1 LRREEHGAPEHPG
14 FTGKHLFLRFWGH
27 ATLGGIVLQSLDSR
41 KESGM
46 ITDTS
51 TLISK
56 VKELGPWF
64 HQIEVAEGVRTR
76 DIAPSPGPQPRD
88 HPLDRWI
95 ILEKVIPRDLSG
107 LRILDIGCAEGFF
120 AIEMAR
126 RGAQVV
132 AVDAAPQYIARLNW
146 LIAHFGLANITTRVA
161 TIESMAEANERFD
174 FVLMI
179 ALLYHLR
186 SPQLGL
192 DIVSKFTNT
201 LYLESLLHDSNDN
214 SYLYLRQPV
223 EGVQF
228 MPKWIP
234 TEKCILDMLAFAGFS
249 NTTILG
255 RPANLQNRGLYLARH

>member
-1 LRREEHGAPEHPG
+1 MTTETNE
-14 FTGKHLFLRFWGH
+14 
-27 ATLGGIVLQSLDSR
+27 
-41 KESGM
+41 
-46 ITDTS
+46 
-51 TLISK
+51 LISK

-76 DIAPSPGPQPRD
+76 DIAPSPGRQPRD
-88 HPLDRWI
+88 HPIDRWLV
-95 ILEKVIPRDLSG
+95 LEKIIPQDLSG

-126 RGAQVV
+126 RGAEVV
-132 AVDAAPQYIARLNW
+132 AVDAAPKHIARLDW
-146 LIAHFGLANITTRVA
+146 LRSHFGLANITTRVA
-161 TIESMAEANERFD
+161 TLESMAQTNERFD
-174 FVLMI
+174 FILMI

-192 DIVSKFTNT
+192 DIVSHLTNT

-223 EGVQF
+223 EGGGPVI
-228 MPKWIP
+228 PKWIP

-249 NTTILG
+249 DITILD
-255 RPANLQNRGLYLARH
+255 RPSNLGNRGLYLAKR